1 MQNWETKRQIPK
13 DLPNEMMQYP
23 VLIDRNK
30 FQLKGKKLKPIETN
44 NRYDNFTQNKIFEE
58 GSKVALSTM
67 PTKTTRSEIVA
78 RDIISNQLVTSSNVE
93 EEKKQVA
100 LTESSVLNLP
110 RKKKETAKK
119 ELIDFSTFN
128 RHLYLRDNDFL
139 YAKRVGG
146 PVDFVLC
153 TYQDI
158 NPRAKKSNL
167 PQIMKGKKSA
177 IQNKK
182 LCEYI
187 TISKNTV
194 TQSQNGIL
202 TIYSVQEWID
212 NYKKYKQLM
221 NISLFKNFKNAK
233 LFDLWK
239 RFYQKSRRQYYTDKL
254 TKRFFLID
262 EHLRAGIFGVRNV
275 IEEIKANN
283 IFEMNQIESLLLN
296 KFKELHSETLKIVDY
311 NIEAYRLR
319 IKKIVAEACA
329 KSYKAYKELKKITLD
344 DNVSTDQSTSDTK
357 KDKKN
362 DEGANIQNFI
372 KDAIPYAQDA
382 TRKTHYKKLL
392 RYIRVIDYL
401 FNEAKYQVINLSL
414 GLLDKKFKRLYDA
427 YIKKYIDA
435 PLIITKILCMS
446 GNIYYN
452 PSMKLM
458 SEAIFD
464 NYIQE
469 TIYCVIYKKN
479 FIDPSEFQQYM
490 SVFEEVFE
498 VSVDQN
504 ANLNTRIKE
513 SVPILDKFNS
523 IRENFDKCH
532 EELNKYAESLVPI
545 YRTYLEYNKLNFK
558 SLEESATPK
567 QLKDL
572 LEDFK
577 NQEKIIKA
585 LRPFKNIGIFQ
596 FQLDDLLEMIT
607 DSIR

>member
-1 MQNWETKRQIPK
+1 MDKDYDFIGNLYFDPIKSLNLRKSHRRYRLKEEIKEEEEDKTASTDVIQSLPSVNQSVTLGSVIMQNWETKRQIPK

-110 RKKKETAKK
+110 KKKRETVKK

-283 IFEMNQIESLLLN
+283 IFEMNQMESLLLN
-296 KFKELHSETLKIVDY
+296 KFKELHSDTLKLVDY

-319 IKKIVAEACA
+319 IKKIVVEACA

-414 GLLDKKFKRLYDA
+414 GLLDKKFKSSLAA
-427 YIKKYIDA
+427 YT
-435 PLIITKILCMS
+435 LT
-446 GNIYYN
+446 GRF
-452 PSMKLM
+452 KLVNT
-458 SEAIFD
+458 SQAV
-464 NYIQE
+464 N
-469 TIYCVIYKKN
+469 
-479 FIDPSEFQQYM
+479 
-490 SVFEEVFE
+490 
-498 VSVDQN
+498 VS
-504 ANLNTRIKE
+504 
-513 SVPILDKFNS
+513 
-523 IRENFDKCH
+523 
-532 EELNKYAESLVPI
+532 
-545 YRTYLEYNKLNFK
+545 
-558 SLEESATPK
+558 
-567 QLKDL
+567 
-572 LEDFK
+572 
-577 NQEKIIKA
+577 
-585 LRPFKNIGIFQ
+585 
-596 FQLDDLLEMIT
+596 
-607 DSIR
+607 